1 MLSDL
6 RIYSD
11 TMLNMCLSTVDSEST
26 FSVCW
31 HFQQAESS
39 CIGLLRRF
47 CNISQNFVDSFSI
60 YRVSTEYLQYL
71 VSPPPCLRVVAAAGW
86 SQRRLDSGVMKP
98 SFLGPR
104 LTNLNLINA
113 LPSSTSSSRPARV
126 SVVTEETKRCAAG
139 TQNRVSQ

>member
-1 MLSDL
+1 MNPPFLL
-6 RIYSD
+6 
-11 TMLNMCLSTVDSEST
+11 VGT
-26 FSVCW
+26 FNT
-31 HFQQAESS
+31 

-47 CNISQNFVDSFSI
+47 CNISRNFVDSFSI
-60 YRVSTEYLQYL
+60 YRISTEYLQYL

-113 LPSSTSSSRPARV
+113 LPSTSTRPARV

-139 TQNRVSQ
+139 TQNRVSQKEEVTIQDVRRSLNERKVV

>member
-1 MLSDL
+1 MFKHS
-6 RIYSD
+6 RQ
-11 TMLNMCLSTVDSEST
+11 TVSPPFLFVGTFNKQKVLALAFSEDS
-26 FSVCW
+26 
-31 HFQQAESS
+31 A
-39 CIGLLRRF
+39 
-47 CNISQNFVDSFSI
+47 I
-60 YRVSTEYLQYL
+60 YRKILLTALVYTEYLEYL

-113 LPSSTSSSRPARV
+113 LPSTSSSSRPARV

>member
-1 MLSDL
+1 MSPPFLFVGTFNKQKVLALAFSE
-6 RIYSD
+6 
-11 TMLNMCLSTVDSEST
+11 DS
-26 FSVCW
+26 
-31 HFQQAESS
+31 A
-39 CIGLLRRF
+39 
-47 CNISQNFVDSFSI
+47 I
-60 YRVSTEYLQYL
+60 YRKILLTALVSTEYLQYL

-113 LPSSTSSSRPARV
+113 LPSSTSSPARV

-139 TQNRVSQ
+139 TQNRVSQKEEVTIQDVRRSLNERKVV